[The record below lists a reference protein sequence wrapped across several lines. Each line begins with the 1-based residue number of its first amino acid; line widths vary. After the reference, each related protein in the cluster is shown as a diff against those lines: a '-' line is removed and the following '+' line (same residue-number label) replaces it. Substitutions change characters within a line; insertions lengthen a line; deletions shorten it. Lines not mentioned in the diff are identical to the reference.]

1 MLKIWRWLRRKCL
14 IQVKN
19 VCMYVSHRSQNMQ
32 IICINCANHA
42 KMDKY
47 ESSECSL
54 ICKTL
59 ENLGSCNQF
68 VPCILIIRSSC
79 CAEENRTFS
88 GSFVFSSFS
97 WNLYDIIRRHSVC
110 VCVPSFSMDNA
121 AVRACMQL
129 MAGVSSA
136 GDNRAKQK
144 GIYVNFH
151 RKRLIAF
158 CMLFIHNDGH
168 KSISWINGCLT
179 CYCHCMNAHQ
189 FKPIKYTFTF
199 AITIKK

>member
-1 MLKIWRWLRRKCL
+1 MFA
-14 IQVKN
+14 
-19 VCMYVSHRSQNMQ
+19 NMQ
-32 IICINCANHA
+32 DTREPRIMQPIRALYFNN
-42 KMDKY
+42 
-47 ESSECSL
+47 SE
-54 ICKTL
+54 
-59 ENLGSCNQF
+59 F
-68 VPCILIIRSSC
+68 VLCWRKPYVRWFVRFFFILMK
-79 CAEENRTFS
+79 
-88 GSFVFSSFS
+88 FV
-97 WNLYDIIRRHSVC
+97 WYYQTTQCLC

-121 AVRACMQL
+121 AVHACMQL

-189 FKPIKYTFTF
+189 FKPVKYTFTF

>member
-79 CAEENRTFS
+79 CAEENRTFG

-110 VCVPSFSMDNA
+110 VCVCHHLAWIMQQCT
-121 AVRACMQL
+121 RACSLWLAFLQQETTEP
-129 MAGVSSA
+129 SK
-136 GDNRAKQK
+136 RAFMS
-144 GIYVNFH
+144 IF
-151 RKRLIAF
+151 IA
-158 CMLFIHNDGH
+158 
-168 KSISWINGCLT
+168 SV
-179 CYCHCMNAHQ
+179 
-189 FKPIKYTFTF
+189 
-199 AITIKK
+199 